1 MTIQAIVAYP
11 DRIELIADIPMPVL
25 TWGRAFV
32 PLVKGGLGRNTPSRL
47 LCESAHTEE
56 NRLIFPRYA
65 DRYADDY
72 DLLIA
77 RFTVTDPA
85 RHDEMIAY
93 TSQLAHVVSSAYIQ
107 DDLASSHA
115 GFSAG
120 SFQDMTRVATVDP
133 DLWTDLFL
141 SNAKPL
147 DLALSRL
154 IGRLMQYR
162 DAVNAGDPVMLRR
175 LLQKGREAKE
185 SVK

>member
-1 MTIQAIVAYP
+1 
-11 DRIELIADIPMPVL
+11 
-25 TWGRAFV
+25 
-32 PLVKGGLGRNTPSRL
+32 
-47 LCESAHTEE
+47 
-56 NRLIFPRYA
+56 
-65 DRYADDY
+65 
-72 DLLIA
+72 
-77 RFTVTDPA
+77 
-85 RHDEMIAY
+85 
-93 TSQLAHVVSSAYIQ
+93 
-107 DDLASSHA
+107 
-115 GFSAG
+115 
-120 SFQDMTRVATVDP
+120 MTRVATVDP